1 MAIRTI
7 TVNGTTYRVD
17 YDGLDGKPAI
27 PTKTS
32 DLENDSGFITSVPT
46 ATDSAAGILRPDGTT
61 IVIEN
66 GVISLGIADANGV
79 SY

>member
-17 YDGLDGKPAI
+17 YDGLENRPVVQTA
-27 PTKTS
+27 TS
-32 DLENDSGFITSVPT
+32 DDLGVV
-46 ATDSAAGILRPDGTT
+46 RPDGTT
-61 IVIEN
+61 IVVDEN
-66 GVISLGIADANGV
+66 GVISLGLADANGV